1 MEYAFWIVP
10 LILAVWFLKRGASRT
25 KSKEA
30 KMAAADGALVV
41 DVRTPQEFA
50 GRHYPGALNI
60 PVDQVQ
66 ARIKEFG
73 DKNSPIVVYCQ
84 SGGRSGMAKQILESA
99 GFTKVTNGGGLA
111 DMMR

>member
-1 MEYAFWIVP
+1 MEYAFWLLP
-10 LILAVWFLKRGASRT
+10 LLLAVWFLKGRSGSKKT
-25 KSKEA
+25 KEA

-73 DKNSPIVVYCQ
+73 DKNSPVVVYCQ
-84 SGGRSGMAKQILESA
+84 SGGRSQMAKQILESA
-99 GFTKVTNGGGLA
+99 GFTKVTNGGGVA

>member
-1 MEYAFWIVP
+1 MESLFWIVP
-10 LILAVWFLKRGASRT
+10 LLLVVWFFKSRGVR
-25 KSKEA
+25 SKEA
-30 KMAAADGALVV
+30 KMAAANGALVV
-41 DVRTPQEFA
+41 DVRTPQEFS

-66 ARIKEFG
+66 ARLSEFG

-84 SGGRSGMAKQILESA
+84 SGGRSGMAKQILEAA
-99 GFTKVTNGGGLA
+99 GFTKVTNGGGVA